1 MVYRWVKTYFSL
13 NSAVDSSEYTKE
25 NFNISVK
32 ITDWNWWRIVWN
44 YILIFTYVF
53 YKRLIYENNIII
65 NYTNIENKNIESLSS
80 KGNVEL

>member
-1 MVYRWVKTYFSL
+1 MENSL
-13 NSAVDSSEYTKE
+13 KLYT
-25 NFNISVK
+25 
-32 ITDWNWWRIVWN
+32 

-80 KGNVEL
+80 KDNVEL